1 MAWRENRLCALPP
14 VSVAAAP
21 GVVERAGIVTK
32 EELAQAMETLAVL
45 QVRPQHH
52 PLPLLVVCRACE
64 WDRVHGRW
72 SGVQGGDAFGD
83 HMEDCYYLTLQKCA
97 AALDSAAAA
106 SVAEDS

>member
-1 MAWRENRLCALPP
+1 

-45 QVRPQHH
+45 QVPSL
-52 PLPLLVVCRACE
+52 PCSPLGWCTGLPLAGVCVGAGTHTGGCL
-64 WDRVHGRW
+64 
-72 SGVQGGDAFGD
+72 SGVQGGDAFGE

-97 AALDSAAAA
+97 AALDAAAAA